1 LSSPATRP
9 ACADSISPQTACENA
24 SERSGAFSFSGLIS
38 TFWRLGFAA
47 QGFQIHFGPVC
58 FRLCW
63 MRHSPRGPASSQL
76 DPPAWGGGVEPGV
89 CVDRFLDIA
98 LSFPTLILSVLLLL
112 AVAYWLLG
120 LLGLF
125 EFEVLDLP
133 DGAEAMG
140 GGGVFSALMLKFGLG
155 GLPFAVI
162 YTTLVFF
169 AWIACYFIDYLL
181 LSGFQSSSLR
191 VGAGLALTPVLLFLA
206 LPFAGLALQPL
217 RGLFA
222 RVEGRSAEALLG
234 EHVRIRSPDVSEA
247 HGVAEYDDGAA
258 GLILQVR
265 AAAGQFRRGDTAL
278 VVEYVAESNA
288 YRVTRPAGSPDSVL
302 SVRTQPSDPQQIQG
316 GVAAAEQQDTHSSS
330 RGS

>member
-1 LSSPATRP
+1 
-9 ACADSISPQTACENA
+9 
-24 SERSGAFSFSGLIS
+24 
-38 TFWRLGFAA
+38 
-47 QGFQIHFGPVC
+47 
-58 FRLCW
+58 
-63 MRHSPRGPASSQL
+63 
-76 DPPAWGGGVEPGV
+76 
-89 CVDRFLDIA
+89 VDRFLDIA
-98 LSFPTLILSVLLLL
+98 LSFPTVILSMLLLL

-125 EFEVLDLP
+125 DFDVLDLP
-133 DGAEAMG
+133 DGAEAVG
-140 GGGVFSALMLKFGLG
+140 GGGVLSGLMLKFGLG
-155 GLPFAVI
+155 GLPFALI

-181 LSGFQSSSLR
+181 LSAFESSSLR
-191 VGAGLALTPVLLFLA
+191 IGLGLALTPLLLFLA

-217 RGLFA
+217 RRLFA

-265 AAAGQFRRGDTAL
+265 AKAGDFRRGDTAL
-278 VVEYVAESNA
+278 VVEYLVDINA
-288 YRVTRPAGSPDSVL
+288 YRVTRPAGLPDYVMSVGAD
-302 SVRTQPSDPQQIQG
+302 SSTSRKTQG
-316 GVAAAEQQDTHSSS
+316 GGAAAEDQFTFSSS